1 MAGHICKIEAA
12 SKYKIVLLT
21 PPNRHRQS
29 LKSVASPPNQIFEP
43 SASPDVHAITRKMT
57 NRAYT
62 LF

>member
-12 SKYKIVLLT
+12 SKYRIVFL
-21 PPNRHRQS
+21 PPPYTIS
-29 LKSVASPPNQIFEP
+29 KKCCLPPNQIFEP